1 MTPLAGFPSLV
12 ATFPMPMNRLG
23 IIHDEYL
30 LVIMTY
36 RIVKEGVAPVAAAAA
51 ADNPPSIPAKDK
63 ERSDQRQKR

>member
-36 RIVKEGVAPVAAAAA
+36 RIVKEGVAPVAAAA
-51 ADNPPSIPAKDK
+51 DNPPSIPAQDK